1 MNTHQKGAANQRLR
15 EERILRGWSQQ
26 YVAEQ
31 IGADSYYLSRWEH
44 GKMLPSPYYREKLCA
59 LFGKNARELGFMPQ
73 ESKHGQEVLENLPNS
88 AGREDPGVHDP
99 AIPPLPGVA
108 NALVGRQE
116 LLSTLK
122 ARLCAETPSAVVALN
137 GLPGVGKTALAIALA
152 HDKEVLAHF
161 RDGILWAAAG
171 KNPDVMGILSHW
183 GMLLGIPPAEAAH
196 LTTRDAWAQAVRT
209 AIGARQMLL
218 IIDDAWTLEELV
230 SFKVGGSSCAYLV
243 TTRFPLLA
251 WHVAADGALPVHE
264 LSEADSMI
272 LLDRLAPLV
281 VKSERLAAE
290 EIALLVGGLPLAL
303 LLVGNFLRVQAYNG
317 QPRRVRQAIERLR
330 TVEMRLHLQEPQA
343 LLERSPSLV
352 NAPAISL
359 HTLIAVSDQQLDE
372 AARVALYA
380 FSVFPAK
387 PNTFSEDV
395 ALAVCQGSVEILD
408 TLSDAGL
415 LESYMPDR
423 YALHQTIA
431 DYARLHRVD
440 ASPIE
445 RMVRYVADF
454 VGVHEKDYLGLEQ
467 ESANILAALNL
478 ANEYGYLEALIM
490 TGNTFAAF
498 LRMRGSF
505 TEARNLLARVRQAAT
520 SLQDQQGLATA
531 LYHLGEIAM
540 SQGEY
545 AQASSYFQEGLSLV
559 RALHNRP
566 LMSRLLRTL
575 GSVEGYQ
582 GDYSQAEVHLQEA
595 LALARQLE
603 DDELLSLAL
612 RSMGAVVSDQG
623 KFAQAEDHLKE
634 GLSLARRLGKP
645 DLICSLLVNLGQVAL
660 VRGYYAQAEEV
671 IREALEIASQIGY
684 RPAMCL
690 LQSHLGIS
698 ALEQG
703 KYSQAHESF
712 QQALML
718 SRRIEHREYLVGALA
733 NLGQLARK
741 QGNHTLAESYLQ
753 EGLAI
758 VRAMDSPWLLAGML
772 DEWGELCLCQG
783 GLAEAAAAFDEMYLV
798 GVRGS
803 QEYEALARYGQ
814 ARVAA
819 AQGKLIEARQHGH
832 ASLALLKS
840 MEHYKVAEVEQWLAT
855 CPDGDTL

>member
-1 MNTHQKGAANQRLR
+1 MNTRPKGVANQRLR

-31 IGADSYYLSRWEH
+31 IGADNYYLSRWEH

-59 LFGKNARELGFMPQ
+59 LFGKNAKELGFMPQ
-73 ESKHGQEVLENLPNS
+73 ESKQGQEVLTDLPKS
-88 AGREDPGVHDP
+88 SGREGPGIHDT
-99 AIPPLPGVA
+99 AIPPLPGA
-108 NALVGRQE
+108 ATALVGRQE

-122 ARLCAETPSAVVALN
+122 ARLCAETPSVTMALH

-161 RDGILWAAAG
+161 RDGILWASAG
-171 KNPDVMGILSHW
+171 KNPDVVGILSHW
-183 GMLLGIPPAEAAH
+183 GTLLGIPPAEAAH

-209 AIGARQMLL
+209 AIGTRQMLL
-218 IIDDAWTLEELV
+218 IIDDVWTLEELV

-251 WHVAADGALPVHE
+251 WHVAADGALPVYE

-281 VKSERLAAE
+281 VQSERLAAE
-290 EIALLVGGLPLAL
+290 GIVRLVGGLPLAL

-317 QPRRVRQAIERLR
+317 QPRRIRQAIERLR

-343 LLERSPSLV
+343 VLERSPSLV
-352 NAPAISL
+352 DAPTISL

-372 AARVALYA
+372 AARVSLYA
-380 FSVFPAK
+380 LSVFPAK
-387 PNTFSEDV
+387 PNTFSEDA

-440 ASPIE
+440 TSPIE
-445 RMVRYVADF
+445 RIVRYVADF
-454 VGVHEKDYLGLEQ
+454 VRVHEKDYLGLEQ
-467 ESANILAALNL
+467 ESANVLAALHL
-478 ANEYGYLEALIM
+478 ANECGYLEALIM
-490 TGNTFAAF
+490 AGNTFAAF

-505 TEARNLLARVRQAAT
+505 TEARDLLAHVRRAAA
-520 SLQDQQGLATA
+520 SSQDQEGLATA

-545 AQASSYFQEGLSLV
+545 AQANSYFQEGLSLA
-559 RALHNRP
+559 RALHNRS

-582 GDYSQAEVHLQEA
+582 GDYSQAEAHLQEA

-623 KFAQAEDHLKE
+623 KFAQAEDYLEE
-634 GLSLARRLGKP
+634 GLSLARQLGKP

-660 VRGYYAQAEEV
+660 VRGYYAHAEEV
-671 IREALEIASQIGY
+671 IREALEIATQIGY
-684 RPAMCL
+684 RPAICL
-690 LQSHLGIS
+690 LQSHLGVS

-703 KYSQAHESF
+703 KYAQAHESF
-712 QQALML
+712 QQALIL

-741 QGNHTLAESYLQ
+741 QGNYALAESYLQ
-753 EGLAI
+753 EGLAL
-758 VRAMDSPWLLAGML
+758 VRAMDNPWLLAGML

-783 GLAEAAAAFDEMYLV
+783 ELAEAAAAFDEMYLV
-798 GVRGS
+798 SVQGS

-814 ARVAA
+814 ARVAD
-819 AQGKLIEARQHGH
+819 AQGKLAEARQHGH

-855 CPDGDTL
+855 RPE